1 MQLLSLLGRNRRA
14 TLCAVS
20 VFPAIVG
27 PIGPLELGII
37 LLIVIVI
44 FGPKRL
50 PGIGRSLGEG
60 MREFKDSV
68 TGKEK
73 EEREL
78 PPPAPNI
85 ETNAASTHETD
96 KVSTS

>member
-1 MQLLSLLGRNRRA
+1 MSA
-14 TLCAVS
+14 A
-20 VFPAIVG
+20 FAIVG

-44 FGPKRL
+44 FGPRRL

-68 TGKEK
+68 TGGKSDDERQK
-73 EEREL
+73 LAPGADAPSKPEEPE
-78 PPPAPNI
+78 PV
-85 ETNAASTHETD
+85 AASVESAGD
-96 KVSTS
+96 AREKDAFGRSA

>member
-1 MQLLSLLGRNRRA
+1 MSA
-14 TLCAVS
+14 
-20 VFPAIVG
+20 FPAIVG

-37 LLIVIVI
+37 LLIVIVV

-68 TGKEK
+68 TGKSQDQEK
-73 EEREL
+73 LAEAETKTEE
-78 PPPAPNI
+78 PVAAAPS
-85 ETNAASTHETD
+85 EPTVGSGETD
-96 KVSTS
+96 PFGRRA

>member
-1 MQLLSLLGRNRRA
+1 MSA
-14 TLCAVS
+14 
-20 VFPAIVG
+20 FPAIVG
-27 PIGPLELGII
+27 PIGPLELAII

-68 TGKEK
+68 TGKSAEQQKLSSAETTPEEK
-73 EEREL
+73 TT
-78 PPPAPNI
+78 APS
-85 ETNAASTHETD
+85 ETTTAPSETTVGAGETD
-96 KVSTS
+96 PFGRRP

>member
-1 MQLLSLLGRNRRA
+1 MSAGA
-14 TLCAVS
+14 
-20 VFPAIVG
+20 AIVG

-60 MREFKDSV
+60 MREFKDSI
-68 TGKEK
+68 TGGKSDQDK
-73 EEREL
+73 QEL
-78 PPPAPNI
+78 PSGRDADTRDAEPAGV
-85 ETNAASTHETD
+85 AAEADADTREKDPSGR
-96 KVSTS
+96 SA

>member
-1 MQLLSLLGRNRRA
+1 MSAG
-14 TLCAVS
+14 
-20 VFPAIVG
+20 FAIVG

-37 LLIVIVI
+37 LLIVIVV

-68 TGKEK
+68 TGGKS
-73 EEREL
+73 EEEPQKL
-78 PPPAPNI
+78 DPAP
-85 ETNAASTHETD
+85 EPAAKPEEPAVAAVEPDGGAREKDAFGRSA
-96 KVSTS
+96 